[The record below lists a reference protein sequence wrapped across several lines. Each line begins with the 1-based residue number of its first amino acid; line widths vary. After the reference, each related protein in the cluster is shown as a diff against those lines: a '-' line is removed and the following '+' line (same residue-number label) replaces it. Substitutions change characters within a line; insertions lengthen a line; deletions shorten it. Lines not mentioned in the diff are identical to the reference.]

1 MVKQLLKTRFIPIII
16 FAIVITLTVL
26 IFVYRDLITQVENLG
41 YLGAFIIGI
50 IANATIILP
59 MPGLILLF
67 AMGAVFNPVLIG
79 LVGAAGGAIGEMT
92 AYLAGRSGRDIILH
106 NKQLARAEKWMHKWG
121 ALGIFLFALIPIFLF
136 DAAGIVA
143 GSLRYPVWKFFLA
156 ALLGKM
162 ILYIILAFGGAWGWG
177 IIEGF
182 LS

>member
-1 MVKQLLKTRFIPIII
+1 MANKLLKTKLIPIAIFTII
-16 FAIVITLTVL
+16 IALTVSL
-26 IFVYRDLITQVENLG
+26 FIYRDLVSHLENLG

-59 MPGLILLF
+59 MPGLLLIF
-67 AMGAVFNPVLIG
+67 AMGAIFNPVLIG

-92 AYLAGRSGRDIILH
+92 AYLAGRSGRDIILR
-106 NKQLARAEKWMHKWG
+106 NKQLLRAERWMHKWG
-121 ALGIFLFALIPIFLF
+121 ALGIFLFALLPVFLF

-143 GSLRYPVWKFFLA
+143 GSLRYPVWKFLLA
-156 ALLGKM
+156 AFLGKT

-177 IIEGF
+177 IVEGL